1 MSSGDEVDLKL
12 NNRKLGLHLTQFWR
26 DHFLFEFYLILAT
39 SMLWNNFLRILNH
52 FLVQVNSLLFP
63 HFFKGENVLILE
75 SFYHFE
81 SKLEWFEINLFIGY
95 SILQINT
102 VFLVINISEKNVYY
116 KRTILEFFVSNQ

>member
-26 DHFLFEFYLILAT
+26 DLFLFEFYLILAT

-52 FLVQVNSLLFP
+52 FLVQVNSLLLP

-81 SKLEWFEINLFIGY
+81 LKFE
-95 SILQINT
+95 
-102 VFLVINISEKNVYY
+102 
-116 KRTILEFFVSNQ
+116 

>member
-26 DHFLFEFYLILAT
+26 DLFLFEFYLILAT

-52 FLVQVNSLLFP
+52 FLIQVNSLLFP

-81 SKLEWFEINLFIGY
+81 LKFEWFEINLFIEY

-102 VFLVINISEKNVYY
+102 VFLVINISEKNMY
-116 KRTILEFFVSNQ
+116 